1 MKIAKKF
8 MTLALAAALGVGC
21 ATVGVGAAPSNTS
34 DLAAVALARQ
44 AKLLWILNS
53 LQFMKLLRNL
63 RKHRALLI
71 CRQNIKIWQMLLNK
85 SMMEQ

>member
-34 DLAAVALARQ
+34 DLAAVAPSHMPWL
-44 AKLLWILNS
+44 IS
-53 LQFMKLLRNL
+53 LGYGAF
-63 RKHRALLI
+63 
-71 CRQNIKIWQMLLNK
+71 
-85 SMMEQ
+85 

>member
-34 DLAAVALARQ
+34 DLAAVAPSRTSETTVDSD
-44 AKLLWILNS
+44 I